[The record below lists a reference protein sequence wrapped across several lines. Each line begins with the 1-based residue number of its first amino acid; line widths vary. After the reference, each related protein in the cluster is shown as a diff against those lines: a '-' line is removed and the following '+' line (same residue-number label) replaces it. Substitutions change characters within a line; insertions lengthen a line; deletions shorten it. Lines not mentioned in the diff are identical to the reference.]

1 MKVIVKIIQKND
13 SNEFGINAFIELIFV
28 IVECY

>member
-13 SNEFGINAFIELIFV
+13 SNEFGINALIELIFV